1 MNRKK
6 PNIFQPP
13 PFYGWMIV
21 AVSHLTL
28 MVVFG
33 VRLSFTVFFVALID
47 EFGWS
52 RADTSLIFSTSMIVF
67 AIASTLTGIALDR
80 WGVRRTFGV
89 GAVILSAGLLMSSR
103 VDSIMQLAVA
113 YGLVSGLG
121 ITMLGLGPQA
131 SLLARWF
138 RRRRGMAI
146 GIAFAGTGIGSL
158 LIVPGV
164 ESIITNFGW
173 RTAYVVL
180 AGLTVVTIPLIVFLL
195 RLNPEDKSLL
205 PDGLSIEQY
214 NHHQM
219 NLEKKWDF
227 NQAIRTPSFWLMMV
241 TAMGAIGPVRMLT
254 VHQLARIVQ
263 VGFERNFAAKVVGFS
278 GVFAALAFILLGS
291 ISDKIDRRL
300 LYMLGSFCLIG
311 AIFLLGILDTPDQV
325 EIVWVYAVLLGF
337 GEGSRASMVTAV
349 ASDLFP
355 GKALGAV
362 NGAVG
367 AFFAIGAAIMP
378 WLAGLFF
385 DLQATYRTGFIIAAG
400 TVIVSTITL
409 WWATSI
415 KMNDENAAQSDHRI
429 NYG

>member
-1 MNRKK
+1 M
-6 PNIFQPP
+6 
-13 PFYGWMIV
+13 
-21 AVSHLTL
+21 SHLTL

-80 WGVRRTFGV
+80 WGVRRTFGL

-164 ESIITNFGW
+164 ENIVTTFGW

-180 AGLTVVTIPLIVFLL
+180 AGLTVFTIPLIVFLL

-227 NQAIRTPSFWLMMV
+227 NEAIRTPSFWLMMV

-254 VHQLARIVQ
+254 VHQLARMVQ

-278 GVFAALAFILLGS
+278 GAFAALAFILLGS

-300 LYMLGSFCLIG
+300 LYVLGSICLIG
-311 AIFLLGILDTPDQV
+311 AIFLLGILGTPEQG
-325 EIVWVYAVLLGF
+325 EILWVYAVLLGF
-337 GEGSRASMVTAV
+337 GEGSRASLVTAV

-400 TVIVSTITL
+400 TVIISTITL

-415 KMNDENAAQSDHRI
+415 KMNNEVSSQPDHRI